1 MEVKIMTNVH
11 IITGGS
17 SGIGLE
23 CAKGFKDGK
32 VLITGRTEA
41 KLVSA
46 CEELKGLG
54 VDALYKTSDISDQ
67 ASVDELFAYG
77 KSLGDV
83 KTVLNSAGVSGVG
96 ASARKTFEIDL
107 LGTLHLINAAKKN
120 ISPGGVLILISSMM
134 GHTVVDNPAY
144 DGLLVEPDAE
154 GAIDKLVEIV
164 EDKSDLAYNF
174 SKKAVQLMVR
184 KYASDFGE
192 VGARIVSISPG
203 IIMTPMAKRAAED
216 YADRMNAMEAVTPIK
231 RLGEPED
238 IAKAVKFLASDDAS
252 FITGTDLLVDGG
264 LHLKLAELMAE
275 A

>member
-1 MEVKIMTNVH
+1 MTNVH

-77 KSLGDV
+77 KSLGDI

-120 ISPGGVLILISSMM
+120 IAPGGVLILISSMM

-144 DGLLVEPDAE
+144 DGLLVEPNAE

-264 LHLKLAELMAE
+264 LHLKLAELMAG

>member
-1 MEVKIMTNVH
+1 MTNVH

-77 KSLGDV
+77 KSLGDI

-96 ASARKTFEIDL
+96 TSARKTFEIDL
-107 LGTLHLINAAKKN
+107 LGTLHLIESAKKN
-120 ISPGGVLILISSMM
+120 IAPGGVLILISSMK
-134 GHTVVDNPAY
+134 GHTVLDNPAY
-144 DGLLVEPDAE
+144 DGFLVEPDAD

-164 EDKSDLAYNF
+164 EDKSELAYNF

-203 IIMTPMAKRAAED
+203 IIMTPMARKAAEEH
-216 YADRMNAMEAVTPIK
+216 AEKMKAMEAVTPIK

-238 IAKAVKFLASDDAS
+238 IAKAVKFLASDDAY

-264 LHLKLAELMAE
+264 LHLKLAELMAR